1 VRHVTI
7 GIGNRGRDGAESG
20 VGGGSKSE
28 GHPCR
33 ILVELKGIE
42 WFIYNR
48 SPAYDYVMEQMAQ
61 AGAGPDG
68 GNTSR
73 GDHGGDLG
81 GQFDTAE
88 SHGEDASTLK
98 GSRSKAQTESV
109 SARRASIE
117 SSMGDNGHTGE
128 KLAKDIGM
136 EEKKLTIM
144 LRALPIK
151 IEINRGAIV
160 MGNNNVPSILVA
172 HFEKA
177 DAYIDATMVCK
188 KVLFVMASMELQW
201 YRGFV
206 EIIIAL
212 YLPSI

>member
-1 VRHVTI
+1 VRHVNI
-7 GIGNRGRDGAESG
+7 GIGNRGRDVVESG

-48 SPAYDYVMEQMAQ
+48 SPAYDYVIEQMAQ

-68 GNTSR
+68 GSTSG
-73 GDHGGDLG
+73 GDHDGNLG
-81 GQFDTAE
+81 GQFGTAE

-98 GSRSKAQTESV
+98 GSRSRAQTESI
-109 SARRASIE
+109 SARRTSIG
-117 SSMGDNGHTGE
+117 SSMGDNDHTGE
-128 KLAKDIGM
+128 KLAKGTGM
-136 EEKKLTIM
+136 EEEKLTIM
-144 LRALPIK
+144 LRALPVK

-177 DAYIDATMVCK
+177 DAYIDATVVCEN
-188 KVLFVMASMELQW
+188 VLFVMASMEFQ
-201 YRGFV
+201 
-206 EIIIAL
+206 
-212 YLPSI
+212 